1 MTESFENRLRLQEE
15 ALRRGVSRPFRDILQ
30 ERAMPRPLWAQREM
44 TDSGEQLAD
53 AVKSAAAGSSS
64 DTFCIYA
71 HVPYCRTRCGYCDC
85 YSFPLTPSRIPELPA
100 YTELLEREVTWW
112 GKNVPSLGTKRLS
125 TVHFGGG
132 TPLMIGAEGL
142 KRVLD
147 VIKSFFKVDKD
158 TELALE
164 STSSDLN
171 KNVLDELW
179 KIGFTRLHV
188 GVQTLSDPIRKA
200 IGRRESG
207 EAVLEK
213 LRYAVESGWIVSTDV
228 IIGLPG
234 YTEAEILPDI
244 EKMAAVGVEGFSI
257 YELVRSPRNRAFFEH
272 HGIAD
277 PDLEAMWRQ
286 FQYAFWLAEG
296 LGYRHRIYNHMAK
309 GRDDNRY
316 FTSPARGEDL
326 LSFGTIADGYFGDY
340 LYRHAELPE
349 YRVGIS
355 SGGPGLSG
363 GLCRTAE
370 ESRYAC
376 LEREIRGGNPL
387 PDPFIGILGPEKALD
402 LFRGWIAEGYLR
414 VTDDGEGTELLAN
427 GSWFIQKM
435 LNDTGYMMDA

>member
-326 LSFGTIADGYFGDY
+326 LSFGTIARNQQHRSD
-340 LYRHAELPE
+340 H
-349 YRVGIS
+349 
-355 SGGPGLSG
+355 
-363 GLCRTAE
+363 
-370 ESRYAC
+370 
-376 LEREIRGGNPL
+376 PL
-387 PDPFIGILGPEKALD
+387 RQHRA
-402 LFRGWIAEGYLR
+402 
-414 VTDDGEGTELLAN
+414 
-427 GSWFIQKM
+427 
-435 LNDTGYMMDA
+435 